1 MQSIIRRPL
10 RAAPLLAV
18 PLALL
23 VSLALF
29 TAPAVAQTGTIQGRV
44 TTAGSGD
51 PVLGARVALVGTN
64 VGTQTDDDGRFVLLN
79 VPVGT
84 QQLQV
89 LLIGYAMGTLQL
101 RVRPGVV
108 TPATMELNTSVL
120 RLDEI
125 VVTGTAG
132 QARRR
137 QIPAVALTPP
147 PAQPTSTI
155 PAAP

>member
-29 TAPAVAQTGTIQGRV
+29 TAPAVAQTGTVQGRV
-44 TTAGSGD
+44 TTSGDGD

-64 VGTQTDDDGRFVLLN
+64 IGTQTDDDGRFVLLN

-84 QQLQV
+84 QQIQV

-101 RVRPGVV
+101 RVRPGVDCWC
-108 TPATMELNTSVL
+108 TMC
-120 RLDEI
+120 
-125 VVTGTAG
+125 
-132 QARRR
+132 
-137 QIPAVALTPP
+137 
-147 PAQPTSTI
+147 
-155 PAAP
+155 

>member
-1 MQSIIRRPL
+1 MQPIIRRPL
-10 RAAPLLAV
+10 RAAPFLATT
-18 PLALL
+18 LALL

-29 TAPAVAQTGTIQGRV
+29 TASAVAQTGTIEGRV
-44 TTAGSGD
+44 TSAGSGD
-51 PVLGARVALVGTN
+51 PVTGARVVLVGTN
-64 VGTQTDDDGRFVLLN
+64 VGTQTDADGRFVLLN
-79 VPVGT
+79 IPVGT

-89 LLIGYAMGTLQL
+89 LLIGYAMGTL
-101 RVRPGVV
+101 RVSVRAGVV

-137 QIPAVALTPP
+137 QIGNSI
-147 PAQPTSTI
+147 AQKVSFPRR
-155 PAAP
+155 